1 MNSLHTERPL
11 KDDII
16 SDLTTEEKS
25 ISGLQ
30 KSLEEKGRSL
40 HRLVLTGY
48 LKAMVD
54 SGFLREKEIKP
65 SRIYSINQSGSRD
78 IYDLVGLAVTKLG
91 SENSGDDAL
100 LVLNYLFNRP
110 IFARELERCNVD
122 PARDYRKVMP
132 PKKMEI
138 IEKLGDQGI
147 KIPQSN
153 TMMEPETRDL
163 SRLMRILREIIYIS
177 MDLKRFS
184 PADQDNVQTT
194 LD

>member
-1 MNSLHTERPL
+1 MNSLHTERLL

-65 SRIYSINQSGSRD
+65 SRIYSINQNGSRD
-78 IYDLVGLAVTKLG
+78 IYDLVGLAVARTG
-91 SENSGDDAL
+91 SEDSGGDAL

-122 PARDYRKVMP
+122 PARDYRKVMS
-132 PKKMEI
+132 PKKMEM

-184 PADQDNVQTT
+184 PADQDRIQTT

>member
-1 MNSLHTERPL
+1 MNSLHTERLL
-11 KDDII
+11 KDDIV
-16 SDLTTEEKS
+16 SDLTAEEKS

-54 SGFLREKEIKP
+54 SGLLREKEIKP
-65 SRIYSINQSGSRD
+65 SRIYSVNQSGSRD
-78 IYDLVGLAVTKLG
+78 IYDLVGLAVTRMG
-91 SENSGDDAL
+91 SEDSGGDTL

-132 PKKMEI
+132 PRKKEI
-138 IEKLGDQGI
+138 IDKLSEQGI

-163 SRLMRILREIIYIS
+163 SRLLRILREIIYIS

-184 PADQDNVQTT
+184 SADQDNVQAT